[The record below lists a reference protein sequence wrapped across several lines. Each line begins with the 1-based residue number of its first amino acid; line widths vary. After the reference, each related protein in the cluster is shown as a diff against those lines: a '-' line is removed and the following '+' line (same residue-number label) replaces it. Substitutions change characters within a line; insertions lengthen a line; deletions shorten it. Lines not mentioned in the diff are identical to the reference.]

1 MSTPKPDPK
10 SPQSKPIE
18 QVAEETCAAIVRHLQ
33 SDTAAEDAQ
42 REAEREARIK
52 AALEDLAR
60 EGKVPPPRKPG
71 A

>member
-1 MSTPKPDPK
+1 VSAPKPDPK
-10 SPQSKPIE
+10 PASPKPIE

-33 SDTAAEDAQ
+33 TDTAADDAR
-42 REAEREARIK
+42 REAERDARIK

-60 EGKVPPPRKPG
+60 EGKVPRPEKPE